1 MTTPPMAH
9 HTRVVE
15 LLRQDLSKLDDQ
27 LIGIFEKRNDD
38 AGEGAYTTILTEEE
52 ELFENVAS
60 GHEKNRRKKTRFLNN
75 HNNQPRKRLRNE
87 GNKHS

>member
-1 MTTPPMAH
+1 MTPTPMVH

-27 LIGIFEKRNDD
+27 LIRIFENRNAYDDD
-38 AGEGAYTTILTEEE
+38 AEGAYTTILTEEE

-60 GHEKNRRKKTRFLNN
+60 GHEKNR
-75 HNNQPRKRLRNE
+75 
-87 GNKHS
+87 